1 MVLLESEMVELGAKA
16 HPFELLGIDN
26 KMHDLKSFED
36 AKILVVIFM
45 CNHCPY
51 VKAVIQRFIDIQHD
65 YEKKSIQLVG
75 INSNDD
81 KNYPE
86 DSFEN
91 MKVFAKEQGIN
102 FPYLCDES
110 QKIAKTY
117 HAVCT
122 PDIFV
127 YDKDRKLAYRGR
139 LDDNWKEPEAV
150 TSRDLRNALD
160 EILTGK
166 MPSRNQQPSIGCS
179 IKWKS
184 TI

>member
-1 MVLLESEMVELGAKA
+1 MVLLESEMVELGTKA
-16 HPFELLGIDN
+16 HSFNLPGIDG
-26 KMHDLKSFED
+26 KRYGLKNFED
-36 AKILVVIFM
+36 AKIVVVIFM

-51 VKAVIQRFIDIQHD
+51 VKAVIQRFIDIQRD

-86 DSFEN
+86 DSFEK
-91 MKVFAKEQGIN
+91 MKVFAKEQGMN
-102 FPYLCDES
+102 FPYLRDES
-110 QKIAKTY
+110 QKVAKTY

-127 YDKDRKLAYRGR
+127 YDEDRKLAYRGR

-150 TSRDLRNALD
+150 TSRDLRNALN
-160 EILTGK
+160 ELLTGK
-166 MPSRNQQPSIGCS
+166 ILSKNQQPSMGCS